1 MERTVISTNNAPAAI
16 GPYSQAIRAA
26 GQFVYLAGQIPL
38 DPESGEIVGE
48 TIEEQTHQVIRNIQG
63 ILQAAEAKLGNV
75 VKTTVFLNDMTDF
88 AAMNQVYAQYFTDNP
103 PARSAVGGLD
113 LPKGVKVEIEC
124 VAII

>member
-16 GPYSQAIRAA
+16 GPYSQAIKAA

-48 TIEEQTHQVIRNIQG
+48 TIEEQTDQVLRNIQG

>member
-16 GPYSQAIRAA
+16 GPYSQAIKAA
-26 GQFVYLAGQIPL
+26 GQFVYLAGQIAL

-48 TIEEQTHQVIRNIQG
+48 TIEEQTHQVLRNIQG

>member
-16 GPYSQAIRAA
+16 GPYSQAIKAA
-26 GQFVYLAGQIPL
+26 GQFVYLAGQIAL

-48 TIEEQTHQVIRNIQG
+48 TIEEQTDQVLRNIQG

>member
-16 GPYSQAIRAA
+16 GPYSQAIKAA

-48 TIEEQTHQVIRNIQG
+48 TIEEQTHQVLRNIQG

>member
-16 GPYSQAIRAA
+16 GPYSQAIKAA

>member
-16 GPYSQAIRAA
+16 GPYSQAIKAA

-48 TIEEQTHQVIRNIQG
+48 TIEEQTDQVFRNIQG